1 MSHSNAFATPPAEPR
16 LGVYNFSAGPS
27 HMPIEVVDRVR
38 DELIDL
44 SASGIGLMEHSH
56 RGPEYGD
63 ANEEAE
69 AVIRRLAGVG
79 DDHAVIFMPGGA
91 TVNFAFLAL
100 NFLNEGGTG
109 VYLDTSVWAGKAIEE
124 ARLIGDVHVGFDGR
138 AGRTFTCPDPA
149 KEGRHRR
156 AVRRPIRLLLRE
168 QHWRRHLVRPAA
180 RHRSSP
186 DRRPHQRHLLASVA
200 VRPTCDDDRRGPEEP
215 RAAGCSIVVARRDF
229 IAEASRKLGP
239 ILRFEDHEKADS
251 ILNTPPT
258 LAVRVIGLMAE
269 WTEAQ
274 GGPEAMARINAEKS
288 ALVWDAVD
296 SSGGFY
302 STRAETR
309 CRSHLNVT
317 FHTGS
322 EELDARFI
330 EEAAGHGMVNL
341 KGSVGGMRASMYNA
355 FPRRGAEILVDFMR
369 TSRTGTAE
377 PPGRTAAGRYS
388 SVRRPRGWVD
398 PPRGPFATC
407 GRHDHPETDVTAC
420 GVGRRRHAGTR
431 AIARAVARMAE
442 ERAAALA
449 RDWSGRAG
457 SEDRPPT
464 PDRRDCG
471 RRRPPPRPRVDVGTR
486 RDDRGP
492 NTTPRRSPPCR
503 GGRGRSPDRTRRV
516 PFADARRSPR
526 CDPESDRSRC
536 SQRRVD
542 LLVPQTN
549 GFPSTPPRARVLP
562 LGFGG
567 KPTTLPRAVRD
578 RIPRRPARP
587 GASRVPRS
595 SNPVLPGTAR
605 MLRVSRSTTPRRR
618 PGEPVDR
625 AA

>member
-1 MSHSNAFATPPAEPR
+1 MTLERAPGTCSDRSRPSIDDRSSALPYAIRMSHSNAFATPPAEPR

-38 DELIDL
+38 EELIDL

-69 AVIRRLAGVG
+69 AVVRRLAGVG

-124 ARLIGDVHVGFDGR
+124 ARPIGDVHVGFDGR

-149 KEGRHRR
+149 KGGADIDVPSDARYVFYCANNTGEGTWYDQPPVTDRPLIGDLTSDIFSRPWPFDRH
-156 AVRRPIRLLLRE
+156 AMTI
-168 QHWRRHLVRPAA
+168 AA
-180 RHRSSP
+180 G
-186 DRRPHQRHLLASVA
+186 QKNL
-200 VRPTCDDDRRGPEEP
+200 G
-215 RAAGCSIVVARRDF
+215 AAGCSIVVAQRDF

-258 LAVRVIGLMAE
+258 FAVRVIGLMAE

-288 ALVWDAVD
+288 ALVWDAID

-341 KGSVGGMRASMYNA
+341 KGLVGGMRASMYNA
-355 FPRRGAEILVDFMR
+355 FPRRGAEVLVDFMR
-369 TSRTGTAE
+369 
-377 PPGRTAAGRYS
+377 
-388 SVRRPRGWVD
+388 D
-398 PPRGPFATC
+398 FAN
-407 GRHDHPETDVTAC
+407 R
-420 GVGRRRHAGTR
+420 
-431 AIARAVARMAE
+431 
-442 ERAAALA
+442 
-449 RDWSGRAG
+449 
-457 SEDRPPT
+457 
-464 PDRRDCG
+464 
-471 RRRPPPRPRVDVGTR
+471 
-486 RDDRGP
+486 
-492 NTTPRRSPPCR
+492 
-503 GGRGRSPDRTRRV
+503 
-516 PFADARRSPR
+516 
-526 CDPESDRSRC
+526 
-536 SQRRVD
+536 
-542 LLVPQTN
+542 N
-549 GFPSTPPRARVLP
+549 G
-562 LGFGG
+562 
-567 KPTTLPRAVRD
+567 
-578 RIPRRPARP
+578 
-587 GASRVPRS
+587 
-595 SNPVLPGTAR
+595 
-605 MLRVSRSTTPRRR
+605 
-618 PGEPVDR
+618 
-625 AA
+625 